1 MNLKITPRDR
11 LFAAIL
17 IPLLLLAA
25 YLFLVRAPLAR
36 SVERAGTR
44 LAALGDADTL
54 RATRVT
60 FDRRLAETRAALQA
74 AEAPD
79 SDAPS
84 TPAPTPSDR
93 LRHTIALLSSPNL
106 HLQATDLLAT
116 GPDASPSAP
125 LVQEALF
132 GAPSTLWRFTIQA
145 DYPTLLSALRALAAD
160 PAPALVE
167 RATLA
172 APRTWTLDIT
182 L

>member
-1 MNLKITPRDR
+1 MTLKITPRDR
-11 LFAAIL
+11 LFAAIMA
-17 IPLLLLAA
+17 PLALLAA

-36 SVERAGTR
+36 SVERAGAR

-54 RATRVT
+54 RAARQTL
-60 FDRRLAETRAALQA
+60 DRRLDEVRTALQA
-74 AEAPD
+74 AEAPAP
-79 SDAPS
+79 DAPS
-84 TPAPTPSDR
+84 APAPTPSTR
-93 LRHTIALLSSPNL
+93 LRRTIALLASPNL
-106 HLQATDLLAT
+106 HLLSTDLLAT

-125 LVQEALF
+125 LVQEALS
-132 GAPSTLWRFTIQA
+132 GAPPTLWRFTIQA